1 MIAVIFIATSL
12 HLKDVWA
19 ILSYSLLSFMIFVL
33 AVPSDCGEK
42 PLLYVFFS
50 LADSVSFKL

>member
-12 HLKDVWA
+12 HLKDVWS
-19 ILSYSLLSFMIFVL
+19 ILSYSLLSFIFVL